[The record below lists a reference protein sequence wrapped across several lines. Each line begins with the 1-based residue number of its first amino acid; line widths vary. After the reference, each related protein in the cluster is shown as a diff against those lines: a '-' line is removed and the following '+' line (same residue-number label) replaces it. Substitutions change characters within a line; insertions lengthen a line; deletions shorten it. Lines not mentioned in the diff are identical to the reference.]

1 MLLGRVQEVA
11 AIEQI
16 PMQMTVFTARI
27 AQDPRPAAEL
37 AALGWT
43 NGFDGYAPLLAPAVS
58 GHVIP
63 LLRRLG
69 RLAG

>member
-37 AALGWT
+37 VGALGSVRWLDS
-43 NGFDGYAPLLAPAVS
+43 DGRALPRGEGDRAMAE
-58 GHVIP
+58 GIW
-63 LLRRLG
+63 
-69 RLAG
+69 AWDE